1 MGQLSKFFPTV
12 PTTSV
17 YNIYGHYTPTQ
28 CENRM
33 CRTTQQFFCN
43 YSQQGNSRTW
53 MLIIF
58 STQFSSTSQHSRLYA
73 TSPNQPSR
81 VSLDRPAVHLT
92 NEQQDAPSYY
102 ATSLL
107 TASYLSRSRT
117 IQESTELA
125 LAIPVRKLND
135 TSCWYFRK
143 WTHKRIPRKI
153 RGILSNT
160 LTCQVESFIF

>member
-1 MGQLSKFFPTV
+1 MATILPHNVKIGCVGQHSNFSAT
-12 PTTSV
+12 
-17 YNIYGHYTPTQ
+17 I
-28 CENRM
+28 
-33 CRTTQQFFCN
+33 
-43 YSQQGNSRTW
+43 YSQQTNSRTW
-53 MLIIF
+53 MLRIF
-58 STQFSSTSQHSRLYA
+58 SHSRLYA
-73 TSPNQPSR
+73 TSPNQHSR

-92 NEQQDAPSYY
+92 NEQQYAPSYY

-143 WTHKRIPRKI
+143 RTHKKIPCQI
-153 RGILSNT
+153 RGIFSNT
-160 LTCQVESFIF
+160 LTSHSFFDILTILTK

>member
-43 YSQQGNSRTW
+43 YSQQTNSRTW
-53 MLIIF
+53 MLRIF
-58 STQFSSTSQHSRLYA
+58 SHSRLYA

-81 VSLDRPAVHLT
+81 VSLDRLAVHLT
-92 NEQQDAPSYY
+92 NEQLDAPSYY

-143 WTHKRIPRKI
+143 MNHKKI
-153 RGILSNT
+153 SM
-160 LTCQVESFIF
+160 

>member
-43 YSQQGNSRTW
+43 YSQQTNSRTW
-53 MLIIF
+53 MLRIF
-58 STQFSSTSQHSRLYA
+58 SHSRLYA

-92 NEQQDAPSYY
+92 NEQQDAPSHY

-107 TASYLSRSRT
+107 TVSYLSRSRT
-117 IQESTELA
+117 IQKSTELA
-125 LAIPVRKLND
+125 LDIPVRKLND

>member
-1 MGQLSKFFPTV
+1 MG
-12 PTTSV
+12 
-17 YNIYGHYTPTQ
+17 GGG
-28 CENRM
+28 
-33 CRTTQQFFCN
+33 
-43 YSQQGNSRTW
+43 GNEKVR
-53 MLIIF
+53 IF
-58 STQFSSTSQHSRLYA
+58 STHFLPHHNTANYRTLLQTNLHVYLLIVKS
-73 TSPNQPSR
+73 
-81 VSLDRPAVHLT
+81 AVHFS

-125 LAIPVRKLND
+125 LDIPVRKLND